1 MIDGDDASQQTAHH
15 SVTRFR
21 CHLNARYPSL
31 PWIAYYKTPRSYTGR
46 YTSGRYPAITLTEG
60 NSDGFLQARRMSLPC
75 HAGRGR
81 HRGALYVPMRTLLT
95 ARLRTCIALVFLLLG
110 ACATP
115 TLPRIETV
123 AHVDLPRFM
132 GDWYVIGHIPTF
144 LEADAFNAIERYDLN
159 IDGTIATTFSFY
171 KGSVN
176 GPLKKYHPTG
186 FVRDEVNHATWGMQF
201 LWPIK
206 AEYLI
211 AYLDSAY
218 SETIIARNVRD
229 YVWIMARNPR
239 LSEADYQRLVS
250 RVAALGYDTTQLRR
264 VPQEWPVKP

>member
-1 MIDGDDASQQTAHH
+1 
-15 SVTRFR
+15 
-21 CHLNARYPSL
+21 
-31 PWIAYYKTPRSYTGR
+31 
-46 YTSGRYPAITLTEG
+46 
-60 NSDGFLQARRMSLPC
+60 
-75 HAGRGR
+75 
-81 HRGALYVPMRTLLT
+81 
-95 ARLRTCIALVFLLLG
+95 
-110 ACATP
+110 
-115 TLPRIETV
+115 
-123 AHVDLPRFM
+123 
-132 GDWYVIGHIPTF
+132 
-144 LEADAFNAIERYDLN
+144 
-159 IDGTIATTFSFY
+159 
-171 KGSVN
+171 
-176 GPLKKYHPTG
+176 
-186 FVRDEVNHATWGMQF
+186 MQF